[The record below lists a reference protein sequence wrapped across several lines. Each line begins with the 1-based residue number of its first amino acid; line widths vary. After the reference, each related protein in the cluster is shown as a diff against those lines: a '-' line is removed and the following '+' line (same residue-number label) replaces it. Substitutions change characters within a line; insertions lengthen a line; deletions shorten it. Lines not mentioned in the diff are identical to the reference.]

1 MYGHAGYR
9 WSIPIPRVFDHMP
22 LVNGQ
27 TFAGYKI
34 LRPLG
39 SGGMG
44 DVYLAQHPRLPR
56 QDALKVLAA
65 DVSADAEYRARF
77 AREADLA
84 STLWHPNIVGVHDR
98 GEDDGQLWISM
109 DYVEGQDAARLLAR
123 QSSSGLRPQQVTKIV
138 SAVANA
144 LDFAHERGLLHRD
157 VKPANI
163 MITNDEQR
171 ILLADFGIARN
182 RNDISGLT
190 ATNFTVGT
198 MAYAAPEQL
207 MGEDLD
213 GRADQYALAATTYY
227 LLTGS
232 HLFPHSNPAVVIG
245 RHLNAAPPALA
256 DARPELAAL
265 DSVLAIALAK
275 DPSNR
280 FRDCKEFARALSLTR
295 VEPVAGQN
303 QRSLTTTRAAAVKK
317 AAPSARPAASVKEPT
332 SSPQPA
338 THTKK
343 ATGAARPPTEAAPA
357 PRSQAPQQTRPAIR
371 KHWPLML
378 AVLALTIAV
387 IGVVAL
393 LNSTI
398 HGAKSPGL
406 RPTTSAVPPNSWT
419 EPPWGPTIPRTPF
432 PQTVLPF
439 TGLFQVYGVAVG
451 GNGTVY
457 VGYTT
462 NQGLV
467 ASLAVDATSQ
477 TVLAQFGMNSPQSVA
492 VDDSGT
498 VYVSDSK
505 RVVALPA
512 GAITPTVLP
521 FTGLTAPKGVAVDN
535 NRTVYVT
542 DGDRV
547 LALAAGGTTPTVL
560 PFTDVRSPFCV
571 AVDKNRT
578 VYVSD
583 SKRVVALPAGATTP
597 TVLPFTGLGGAAGVA
612 VDSKGTVY
620 VADAYNDQVMALA
633 ADATSPTVLPFTGL
647 KNPKAVAVD
656 GIGNVYVA
664 DYGNNR
670 VVKVA
675 SG

>member
-1 MYGHAGYR
+1 MYGHTGYR
-9 WSIPIPRVFDHMP
+9 WSISIPRVFDQMP
-22 LVNGQ
+22 LANGQ

-34 LRPLG
+34 LRRLG

-65 DVSADAEYRARF
+65 SVSADAEYRARF
-77 AREADLA
+77 GREADLA

-123 QSSSGLRPQQVTKIV
+123 QSSSGLRPYQVTKIV
-138 SAVANA
+138 SAVADA
-144 LDFAHERGLLHRD
+144 LDYAHERGLLHRD

-163 MITNDEQR
+163 MITADEQR

-213 GRADQYALAATTYY
+213 SRADQYALAATTYH

-295 VEPVAGQN
+295 VKPAAEQN
-303 QRSLTTTRAAAVKK
+303 QHGFTTTRAAAGKK
-317 AAPSARPAASVKEPT
+317 LAPSTRPAASVKEPA
-332 SSPQPA
+332 SSPEPA

-343 ATGAARPPTEAAPA
+343 ATGSTRPPTDAAPA
-357 PRSQAPQQTRPAIR
+357 PRSQAPQQTRPAIS
-371 KHWPLML
+371 KHWPLVV

-393 LNSTI
+393 LNSAV
-398 HGAKSPGL
+398 HGATSRPS
-406 RPTTSAVPPNSWT
+406 RAPTTSAVPGDPWT
-419 EPPWGPTIPRTPF
+419 RGPDWPTIGPK
-432 PQTVLPF
+432 LP
-439 TGLFQVYGVAVG
+439 
-451 GNGTVY
+451 
-457 VGYTT
+457 
-462 NQGLV
+462 
-467 ASLAVDATSQ
+467 
-477 TVLAQFGMNSPQSVA
+477 P
-492 VDDSGT
+492 
-498 VYVSDSK
+498 
-505 RVVALPA
+505 
-512 GAITPTVLP
+512 
-521 FTGLTAPKGVAVDN
+521 
-535 NRTVYVT
+535 
-542 DGDRV
+542 
-547 LALAAGGTTPTVL
+547 
-560 PFTDVRSPFCV
+560 
-571 AVDKNRT
+571 
-578 VYVSD
+578 
-583 SKRVVALPAGATTP
+583 
-597 TVLPFTGLGGAAGVA
+597 
-612 VDSKGTVY
+612 
-620 VADAYNDQVMALA
+620 
-633 ADATSPTVLPFTGL
+633 ADATAQLLGLVPNGDHCHPSNVSVNGSVAAVSCNPGLSQIDQLDYYLYPDQATLNSSFDANLTLPAACPGRAQSPQPWSHGRFACANYPPRVMWSIDSQLMR
-647 KNPKAVAVD
+647 
-656 GIGNVYVA
+656 GIAIGHYPNDNIDQLYQWWA
-664 DYGNNR
+664 AQYQ
-670 VVKVA
+670 
-675 SG
+675 